1 MSTSAPPR
9 SDQAPPRPST
19 APASA
24 KNGPAGGKRSEARTD
39 IQGLRAL
46 AVGVV
51 VAFHLWPTSLTG
63 GYVGVDVFF
72 VISGFLITTHLLRKP
87 VRSVRDVAQFWARR
101 IRRLIPAAS
110 LVLVVTTVAGFVWLP
125 STVRGGLGRDGVAAA
140 LYVENWSLARSATD
154 YLAADQMPSAM
165 QHYWSLSVEEQFYV
179 VWPVL
184 LGVVTALAALA
195 ARRSGRDHRT
205 VAVAVA
211 VAVVVVGSLVWSA
224 HLTRVDPASAYFV
237 STTRAW
243 ELGLG
248 GLLAAVLAVSSGRA
262 VRWPQVRFV
271 RAAAAWAGLALI
283 AVSACWYDAGTPFPG
298 VAALLPTVGTAMV
311 IAAAADEV
319 RGGPGRVLALRPVQW
334 VGDVSYSV
342 YLWHWPLIVI
352 VPFAVGRDLGFFD
365 AVAVLGLTLVL
376 SAFTKRFVED
386 GLRWHPLLSRRLAAT
401 LALGALCMAGVGVL
415 GGSIAW
421 ASAATQAHAVDRVR
435 AAVVKPC
442 VGADVVRDKT
452 CADPGLLTPPEFAA
466 TDKPVVFADG
476 CWNKVPFTTRHVCT
490 YGVQENPKA
499 RIALVG
505 NSHAGHWVPALEDT
519 LDGTGWQLTTYVQS
533 GCYTVD
539 IPIDFNGEG
548 VTENCQAINEWAV
561 DQILASDPDLVI
573 MSDKSHLPL
582 VDVLKE
588 DQVKVAE
595 PAYARTIARFTDA
608 GIPVLVVR
616 EVPRMGGNVPDCIA
630 VHRNDLAACAV
641 ERATALPPD
650 PLANAAAAD
659 QSGLVS
665 VLDLTDFFCDAQTC
679 HAVVGGVIVYFD
691 HSHLSATFARTL
703 APEMVDAVADA
714 LEKP

>member
-1 MSTSAPPR
+1 
-9 SDQAPPRPST
+9 
-19 APASA
+19 
-24 KNGPAGGKRSEARTD
+24 
-39 IQGLRAL
+39 
-46 AVGVV
+46 
-51 VAFHLWPTSLTG
+51 
-63 GYVGVDVFF
+63 
-72 VISGFLITTHLLRKP
+72 LITTHLLRKP

-205 VAVAVA
+205 VAVAGAVA
-211 VAVVVVGSLVWSA
+211 AVVVASLGWSA
-224 HLTRVDPASAYFV
+224 HLTRTDPASAYFV

-248 GLLAAVLAVSSGRA
+248 GLLAAVLAVSAGRA
-262 VRWPQVRFV
+262 VRVWPAARFV

-283 AVSACWYDAGTPFPG
+283 AVSAYWYDAGTPFPG
-298 VAALLPTVGTAMV
+298 VAALLPTLGTAMV
-311 IAAAADEV
+311 IAAAADNV

-365 AVAVLGLTLVL
+365 IVAVLGLTLVL
-376 SAFTKRFVED
+376 SALTKRFVED

-401 LALGALCMAGVGVL
+401 FALAALCMAGMGVL
-415 GGSIAW
+415 GGGIAW
-421 ASAATQAHAVDRVR
+421 ASAASQANAVDRVQ

-452 CADPGLLTPPEFAA
+452 CANPGLLTPPEFSAV
-466 TDKPVVFADG
+466 DKPVVYADG
-476 CWNKVPFTTRHVCT
+476 CWNNTPFTSRHVCT
-490 YGVQENPKA
+490 YGVEENPKV

-519 LDGTGWQLTTYVQS
+519 LDEAGWQVTTYLQS
-533 GCYTVD
+533 VCYTVD
-539 IPIDFNGEG
+539 IPIYFNGAG
-548 VTENCQAINEWAV
+548 VTENCQAINTWAV
-561 DQILASDPDLVI
+561 DQILASSPDLVI
-573 MSDKSHLPL
+573 MSDKTQQLL
-582 VDVLKE
+582 AGVRQE
-588 DQVKVAE
+588 DQAKVAQ
-595 PAYARTIARFTDA
+595 PAYAQTLARFTDA

-616 EVPRMGGNVPDCIA
+616 DTPRMGTSVPDCVA
-630 VHRNDLAACAV
+630 VHRSNPAACAV
-641 ERATALPPD
+641 ERATALPAD
-650 PLANAAAAD
+650 PLADAAAAD

-665 VLDLTDFFCDAQTC
+665 VLDLTDFLCDAQTC

-691 HSHLSATFARTL
+691 HGHLSATFVRTL
-703 APEMVDAVADA
+703 APEMVDAVAEA
-714 LEKP
+714 MEKP